1 MQYLQIADT
10 IEECR
15 MIIKS
20 EARTN
25 GVDLTVS
32 VPEDLPLVY
41 ADKQAIKK
49 IILNLLANAIKFT
62 QREGLVTL
70 TAKATDQAHILEISD
85 TGIGIPEDQLAQI
98 TDPFVKGV
106 SNPYQS
112 HDGVGLGL
120 AIVKSLVLAHN
131 GLLDI
136 KSKPGKGT
144 TITVTLPRSDV

>member
-1 MQYLQIADT
+1 
-10 IEECR
+10 

-120 AIVKSLVLAHN
+120 AMRVFRIPCHRHN
-131 GLLDI
+131 LNI
-136 KSKPGKGT
+136 QH
-144 TITVTLPRSDV
+144 VV